1 MATFVLNV
9 TLYKCV
15 SRATLHSSQVQYL
28 AIKKKSSTPDQPLG
42 ATMQILT
49 RAEAMFCYLLH
60 FKVAYPQALK
70 LLCEQF

>member
-28 AIKKKSSTPDQPLG
+28 AIKKAEKKKK
-42 ATMQILT
+42 AVHQIN
-49 RAEAMFCYLLH
+49 H
-60 FKVAYPQALK
+60 
-70 LLCEQF
+70 